1 MAKARD
7 KVMSVADWSAWLK
20 AMGMSGRQASEA
32 LGVSTNMPVNARKV
46 KEDDP
51 GGVGLTIALA
61 CSALAAGLGPW
72 SPANA
77 REAELARD
85 IMALIRGERLT
96 NDTGAAARKRKP

>member
-7 KVMSVADWSAWLK
+7 KVMSAADWSAWLE
-20 AMGMSGRQASEA
+20 AMGISGNEAAAA
-32 LGVSTNMPVNARKV
+32 LGISTNAPVGARKH
-46 KEDDP
+46 
-51 GGVGLTIALA
+51 GAGLTIALA

-85 IMALIRGERLT
+85 IRALIRGERLN
-96 NDTGAAARKRKP
+96 NDTKPEIKRRRT